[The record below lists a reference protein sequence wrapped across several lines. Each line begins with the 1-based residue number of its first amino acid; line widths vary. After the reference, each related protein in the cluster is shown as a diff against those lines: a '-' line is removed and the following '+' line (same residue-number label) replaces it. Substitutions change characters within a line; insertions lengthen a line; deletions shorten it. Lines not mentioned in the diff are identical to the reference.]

1 MITDICS
8 TIAYLLGVRYPD
20 AARGQVFTEALERCP
35 PEDTREALSLRF
47 NRVKYDS
54 EAGHY
59 DADHP
64 EISEGDRD
72 FWDGVIARHL
82 DGRSGYSVL
91 DVGCGSGFVGRRPG
105 RYSSRAQGS
114 SSSAEW

>member
-1 MITDICS
+1 MRWIFRSCGASPRRARVTRRDCTPSIARSERYVPFYLYGKSIRNGFRITRPGRITDICS

-20 AARGQVFTEALERCP
+20 AARGQVFTEALEECP
-35 PEDTREALSLRF
+35 PRDTREALSLRF

-64 EISEGDRD
+64 EI
-72 FWDGVIARHL
+72 
-82 DGRSGYSVL
+82 
-91 DVGCGSGFVGRRPG
+91 
-105 RYSSRAQGS
+105 
-114 SSSAEW
+114 